1 MVHCQMAAPTEISLF
16 MKNKPQIDEAQFLED
31 LESLRQFGLQPDGS
45 VHRVGY
51 SEADI
56 EARHWLMGRL
66 RKLGLEPTIDSAGNS
81 SAVYAG
87 TQALP
92 SIGVGSHS
100 DTVPFGGAYDGA
112 LGVVA
117 AVAVIDA
124 LKTAGVRLRH
134 PLEWINFAAEE
145 ATMAGGT
152 TGSQAMTGIFNPAVL
167 DKAAWDGRP
176 VRQHLEQ
183 AGLEPEKMRDAAR
196 PEGSFSAFLELHIE
210 QSDRLEK
217 NNLPIAIVD
226 GFVGIRR
233 FGIRFDGTAN
243 HAGTTPMAA
252 REDALVMAAP
262 MIRFV
267 RDLAVELGIVGTI
280 GDFKVYPGAP
290 NVIPERVEMIVEI
303 RGLDRTVL
311 DNAQSILQQ
320 EAESLNAS
328 FDIVVIKPPVEADD
342 VVRQAIKNACEI
354 WDLPTLTMSS
364 GAGHDAMNMA
374 LLCPQG
380 MFFVPSKDG
389 ISHSKDEFTSAADCL
404 NGAKVLLATVL
415 ELDQT
420 LSKN

>member
-1 MVHCQMAAPTEISLF
+1 MGAAIKISHF
-16 MKNKPQIDEAQFLED
+16 MKNKPQINEAQFLKD
-31 LESLRQFGLQPDGS
+31 LETLRQFGLQADGA

-51 SEADI
+51 SKADI

-66 RKLGLEPTIDSAGNS
+66 GKMGLETAIDPAGNS
-81 SAVYAG
+81 TAAYAG
-87 TQALP
+87 TEDLP
-92 SIGVGSHS
+92 PIGIGSHS
-100 DTVPFGGAYDGA
+100 DTVPYGGAYDGA

-117 AVAVIDA
+117 ALAVIDA
-124 LKTAGVRLRH
+124 LNTAGVRLRH

-152 TGSQAMTGIFNPAVL
+152 TGSQAITGIFNPAVL

-183 AGLEPEKMRDAAR
+183 AGLDPAKLFDAAR
-196 PEGSFSAFLELHIE
+196 PKGSFSAFLELHIE

-217 NNLPIAIVD
+217 ADLPIAIVD

-233 FGIRFDGTAN
+233 YGVRFNGTAN
-243 HAGTTPMAA
+243 HAGTTPMAV

-303 RGLDRTVL
+303 RGLDAVVL
-311 DNAQSILQQ
+311 DNAQAILQK
-320 EAESLNAS
+320 EAQSLGAS
-328 FDIVVIKPPVEADD
+328 FDTVVIKPPVKADD
-342 VVRQAIKNACEI
+342 VVRQAIETACTNLE
-354 WDLPTLTMSS
+354 LPTLTMSS

-389 ISHSKDEFTSAADCL
+389 ISHSKDEFTSAADCV
-404 NGAKVLLATVL
+404 NGAKVLLETVL
-415 ELDQT
+415 ELDKS
-420 LSKN
+420 LNC